1 MLYLFLGTDD
11 YLKSE
16 GAKRVIDALVPKED
30 RDFGLETIDAACDT
44 CADVLAAL
52 DRAGEAL
59 YTASFFGGGKV
70 VWLRDANFLPG
81 AKGRAVEAQDA
92 KDAVAAF
99 LEGLQND
106 PLPEGHHLVITAN
119 TCLKTTRFYK
129 WVAKAG
135 KVEECGTELRS
146 WQLEK
151 AAQERL
157 DALLPA
163 SGLRMSPAVRA
174 AFARRVGADSRT
186 IVSELEKLRTYLG
199 NAGADVS
206 EADLEAITSAA
217 VGAEPFDLSNALL
230 ARSPLQIAKAV
241 ALLRTD
247 RNAAF
252 PAAAAILNTLNDLCC
267 LRDALDQGWLS
278 GGRWDLPADQLPA
291 RLARLQGWMLSKQ
304 VEGAK
309 RYTLNELR
317 AARHYAIE
325 MRFRLVDATS
335 QDPWAIIEPT
345 LLRIVSRTGVARR
358 SPRTP

>member
-1 MLYLFLGTDD
+1 MIYLFLGTDD

-16 GAKRVIDALVPKED
+16 GAKRVIDALVPKAD

-44 CADVLAAL
+44 CDDVLSVL

-81 AKGRAVEAQDA
+81 AKGRAVEAQAA

-99 LEGLQND
+99 LEGLQKD
-106 PLPEGHHLVITAN
+106 PLPEGHHLVVTAN
-119 TCLKTTRFYK
+119 ACLKTSRFHK
-129 WVAKAG
+129 WVAKEG
-135 KVEECGTELRS
+135 KVEECGAELRS

-157 DALLPA
+157 EALLPA
-163 SGLRMSPAVRA
+163 SGLRMAPAVRA
-174 AFARRVGADSRT
+174 AFARRVGADTRT
-186 IVSELEKLRTYLG
+186 IVSELGKLRTYLG
-199 NAGADVS
+199 EDGAEVT
-206 EADLEAITSAA
+206 ERDLEAVVSAA

-230 ARSPLQIAKAV
+230 ARSPLQVAKAV
-241 ALLRTD
+241 ALLRAD

-267 LRDALDQGWLS
+267 LRDALDQGWLV
-278 GGRWDLPADQLPA
+278 GGHWDLPADRLPA
-291 RLARLQGWMLSKQ
+291 RLARLQGWALSRQ
-304 VEGAK
+304 AEGAK

-317 AARHYAIE
+317 AARHHAIE
-325 MRFRLVDATS
+325 MRFRLVDSTA

-345 LLRIVSRTGVARR
+345 LLRIVSRAVR
-358 SPRTP
+358 P

>member
-1 MLYLFLGTDD
+1 MVYLFVGTDD

-16 GAKRVIDALVPKED
+16 GAKRVIDARVPKAD
-30 RDFGLETIDAACDT
+30 RDFGLETLDAACDT
-44 CADVLAAL
+44 CDEVLSLL

-70 VWLRDANFLPG
+70 VWLRDVNFLPG
-81 AKGRAVEAQDA
+81 AKGRAVEAQAA
-92 KDAVAAF
+92 KEAVAAF
-99 LEGLQND
+99 LEGLQRA

-119 TCLKTTRFYK
+119 TCLKTSRFYK
-129 WVAKAG
+129 WVAKEG

-146 WQLEK
+146 WQQEK
-151 AAQERL
+151 AALERL

-163 SGLRMSPAVRA
+163 SGLRMAPQVKT
-174 AFARRVGADSRT
+174 AFAQRVGADTRT
-186 IVSELEKLRTYLG
+186 IVSELEKLRTYVG
-199 NAGADVS
+199 EAGGEVTERDV
-206 EADLEAITSAA
+206 EAVVCAT

-230 ARSPLQIAKAV
+230 ARAPLQVAKAV
-241 ALLRTD
+241 ALLRAD

-252 PAAAAILNTLNDLCC
+252 PAVAAVLNTLNDLCC
-267 LRDALDQGWLS
+267 LRDALDQGWLV
-278 GGRWDLPADQLPA
+278 GGRWDLPADRLPA
-291 RLARLQGWMLSKQ
+291 RLARLQGWALSKQ

-325 MRFRLVDATS
+325 MRFRLVDSTS

-345 LLRIVSRTGVARR
+345 LLRIVSRAVRR
-358 SPRTP
+358 A